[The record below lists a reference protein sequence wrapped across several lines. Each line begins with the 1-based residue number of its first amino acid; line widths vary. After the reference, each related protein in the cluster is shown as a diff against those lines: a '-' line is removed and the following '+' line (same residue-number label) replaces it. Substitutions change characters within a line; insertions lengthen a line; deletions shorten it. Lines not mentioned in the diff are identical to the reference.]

1 MPSLTIK
8 GLPDMLYWRLRERAE
23 RNRRSLNAEVIVAL
37 EEATG
42 IRDDA
47 QSEVMRRIDE
57 RRNAIAAVDHGRTQE
72 HREWGRE

>member
-8 GLPDMLYWRLRERAE
+8 GLPDLLYRRLRERAE

-42 IRDDA
+42 IRNDA
-47 QSEVMRRIDE
+47 HAEIMRRME
-57 RRNAIAAVDHGRTQE
+57 MRRSSIAAVDHTKTQGYK
-72 HREWGRE
+72 EWGRG

>member
-8 GLPDMLYWRLRERAE
+8 GLPDLLYRRLRERAE

-47 QSEVMRRIDE
+47 QAEVMRRIAE
-57 RRNAIAAVDHGRTQE
+57 RRNSIAAVDHSRTQE
-72 HREWGRE
+72 YREWGRE